1 MPFSRLAKSF
11 LEQLEREHG
20 ATLIHICCKCDG
32 KPAEDSKALLLFNEK
47 CPIHGDSWHRLMK
60 KLPDGS
66 LEQAMP
72 LTRP

>member
-20 ATLIHICCKCDG
+20 AILIHICCKCDG
-32 KPAEDSKALLLFNEK
+32 KPAEDAKALLLFNEK
-47 CPIHGDSWHRLMK
+47 CPIHGDAWHRLMK

-66 LEQAMP
+66 YEQAMP
-72 LTRP
+72 LKPR